1 MTGPAWADPND
12 VKTWAT
18 SLDEALLLCRD
29 LGHLWKPF
37 RASFNLTE
45 RAYERT
51 LRCSRCKTERSQS
64 LSQVGA
70 VLKNNYDYPDGYLVP
85 KLGRLAGESRN
96 MVRLESVSR
105 AIEAAGGTVTRIA
118 TRQRKARAR

>member
-1 MTGPAWADPND
+1 MSGPGWADPGD
-12 VKTWAT
+12 VKDWAVT
-18 SLDEALLLCRD
+18 LDEPHLLCRD

-51 LRCSRCKTERSQS
+51 LRCSRCKTERSQT

-70 VLKNNYDYPDGYLVP
+70 VLKNNYDYPEGYLVP

-118 TRQRKARAR
+118 TKTRKRRAS